1 MSESATGN
9 SAAAVSAA
17 PAPAPTP
24 GSSTPLPPAASPFMK
39 GNVIDGKAVAAKI
52 REETAAKV
60 AELKAKYSRVPGLAV
75 VIVGERKDS
84 QTYVRMKRKAC
95 EEVGIASFG
104 ADLPETATQ
113 EEVLE
118 VVRGFNSNPDVHG
131 ILVQLPL
138 PKHMDEQ
145 AILGAISVEK
155 DVDGFHPLNIGR
167 LAMKGR
173 EPLFAPCTPV
183 GCMELLERCNIPIK
197 GKRAVVVGRSNI
209 VGMPAALLL
218 NKRDATVT
226 ICHSATKD
234 MESIVRQADIIIAA
248 AGQPQLVKGSWVKPG
263 AAIID
268 VGTNPVDDPTKA
280 AGYRLVGDANFEE
293 CKAVAGAI
301 TPVPGGVG
309 PMTIAILLRNTQ
321 VSGERFITGKLQ
333 CPVTEDTTAG
343 SRKGPLSRI
352 LREKEQLGPW
362 PLVVAGSLLAA
373 GALQRVITNRRQ

>member
-1 MSESATGN
+1 MATPAGPTP
-9 SAAAVSAA
+9 SPPAAPAPSAA
-17 PAPAPTP
+17 PAPAATAATP
-24 GSSTPLPPAASPFMK
+24 APLMN
-39 GNVIDGKAVAAKI
+39 GNVIDGKAVAAQI
-52 REETAAKV
+52 RQETAAKV
-60 AELKAKYSRVPGLAV
+60 AELKAKYGKVPGLAV

-104 ADLPETATQ
+104 SDLPDTATQ
-113 EEVLE
+113 DEVLA
-118 VVRGFNSNPDVHG
+118 VVAGFNANPDVHG

-138 PKHMDEQ
+138 PKHIDEQ

-173 EPLFAPCTPV
+173 EPLFAPCTPA
-183 GCMELLERCNIPIK
+183 GCIELLERCNIPIK

-209 VGMPAALLL
+209 VGMPAAMLL

-248 AGQPQLVKGSWVKPG
+248 AGQAQLVRGSWVKPG

-268 VGTNPVDDPTKA
+268 VGTNPVDDKTKA
-280 AGYRLVGDANFEE
+280 AGYRLVGDAHFEE

-309 PMTIAILLRNTQ
+309 PMTIAMLLKNTAD
-321 VSGERFITGKLQ
+321 SGERFMGGKVSV
-333 CPVTEDTTAG
+333 PKAKRAA
-343 SRKGPLSRI
+343 RKGLARLLPDR
-352 LREKEQLGPW
+352 EQLGP
-362 PLVVAGSLLAA
+362 LSAVAAGGLVVGAVLQKVVAG
-373 GALQRVITNRRQ
+373 RR

>member
-1 MSESATGN
+1 MPEGISTN
-9 SAAAVSAA
+9 ISAAAASAS
-17 PAPAPTP
+17 PTPSAPT
-24 GSSTPLPPAASPFMK
+24 GSATASASPASPFMK
-39 GNVIDGKAVAAKI
+39 ANIIDGKAVAAKI
-52 REETAAKV
+52 REEIAAKV
-60 AELKAKYSRVPGLAV
+60 AELKAKYNRVPGLAV
-75 VIVGERKDS
+75 VIVGDRKDS

-95 EEVGIASFG
+95 EEVGIAPFG
-104 ADLPETATQ
+104 ADLPATATQ

-118 VVRGFNSNPDVHG
+118 AVRGFNDNPDVHG

-138 PKHMDEQ
+138 PKHIDEQ
-145 AILGAISVEK
+145 AVLGAISVEK

-248 AGQPQLVKGSWVKPG
+248 AGQAQLVRGSWVKPG

-268 VGTNPVDDPTKA
+268 VGTNPVDDPSKA
-280 AGYRLVGDANFEE
+280 AGYRLVGDVHFEE
-293 CKAVAGAI
+293 CKEVAGAI

-309 PMTIAILLRNTQ
+309 PMTIAILLRNTLD
-321 VSGERFITGKLQ
+321 SGERFITRDVKSK
-333 CPVTEDTTAG
+333 ES
-343 SRKGPLSRI
+343 SRKGPLLSR
-352 LREKEQLGPW
+352 LVPEREQLGPW
-362 PLVVAGSLLAA
+362 SVVAAGSLLAGA
-373 GALQRVITNRRQ
+373 ALQRALGSRRQ

>member
-1 MSESATGN
+1 MSSIPAAGGSTGAPAT
-9 SAAAVSAA
+9 A
-17 PAPAPTP
+17 PAPA
-24 GSSTPLPPAASPFMK
+24 SNPFLK
-39 GNVIDGKAVAAKI
+39 GNVIDGKAVAAQI

-60 AELKAKYSRVPGLAV
+60 AKLKAQYNRVPGLAV
-75 VIVGERKDS
+75 VIVGVRKDS

-104 ADLPETATQ
+104 ADLLETATQ

-118 VVRGFNSNPDVHG
+118 VVRGFNENPDVHG

-138 PKHMDEQ
+138 PKHLDEQ
-145 AILGAISVEK
+145 AILGAVSVEK

-173 EPLFAPCTPV
+173 EPLFAPCTPL
-183 GCMELLERCNIPIK
+183 GCIELLDRCGVAIK

-209 VGMPAALLL
+209 VGMPAAMLL

-234 MESIVRQADIIIAA
+234 MEAIVRQADIIIAA
-248 AGQPQLVKGSWVKPG
+248 AGQPQLVRGSWVKPG

-268 VGTNPVDDPTKA
+268 VGTNPVDDATKA
-280 AGYRLVGDANFEE
+280 AGYRLVGDAHFDE
-293 CKAVAGAI
+293 CKTVAGAI

-309 PMTIAILLRNTQ
+309 PMTIAMLLRNTAD
-321 VSGERFITGKLQ
+321 SGERFLSGKLQ
-333 CPVTEDTTAG
+333 ATPPTLPKAVVQPKK
-343 SRKGPLSRI
+343 RGPLGK
-352 LREKEQLGPW
+352 LLPREEHLGPW
-362 PLVVAGSLLAA
+362 SVVAAGSLVA
-373 GALQRVITNRRQ
+373 GVVLQRAFGGRRQ